1 MRVEFGSR
9 GRCFVRPL
17 PTPQTLS
24 AAVRLVIE
32 SNREDGYTPTRFI
45 QVTQEGF
52 APNLLTVCSKLIN
65 KGEILEWLE
74 KALASHPML
83 LTLEDFVCVRGSE
96 WGFDAATIQMACAR
110 ATHFDHIAGSTRYS

>member
-1 MRVEFGSR
+1 M
-9 GRCFVRPL
+9 RPL

-32 SNREDGYTPTRFI
+32 SNREDGYTPTRLI
-45 QVTQEGF
+45 QFTQEGF
-52 APNLLTVCSKLIN
+52 ARNLIAVCSRLIN

-74 KALASHPML
+74 RALERHPML
-83 LTLEDFVCVRGSE
+83 LTLEDFVCLRGSE

-110 ATHFDHIAGSTRYS
+110 ATHFDHIAGSTCHVLSLVD

>member
-1 MRVEFGSR
+1 
-9 GRCFVRPL
+9 VRPL
-17 PTPQTLS
+17 PTPPTLS
-24 AAVRLVIE
+24 AAVSLVIE

-52 APNLLTVCSKLIN
+52 APNLLAVCSRLIN

-74 KALASHPML
+74 RALASHPML
-83 LTLEDFVCVRGSE
+83 LTLEDFVCLRGTE

-110 ATHFDHIAGSTRYS
+110 ATHFDRIAGGTRYS